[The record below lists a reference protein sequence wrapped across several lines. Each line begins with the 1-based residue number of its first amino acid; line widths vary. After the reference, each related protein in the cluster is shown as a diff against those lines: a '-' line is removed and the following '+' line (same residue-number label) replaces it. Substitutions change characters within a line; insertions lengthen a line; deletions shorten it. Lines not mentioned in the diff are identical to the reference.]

1 MVIIF
6 ENNNLHHGPEN
17 SKKGLQYR
25 NGNTYHSLETNRIES
40 LAIVLENSNIHH
52 NLDSSKKEYLFL
64 MFKLSRNSSK

>member
-17 SKKGLQYR
+17 SKKGLQYG
-25 NGNTYHSLETNRIES
+25 NGNTYHS
-40 LAIVLENSNIHH
+40 LENSNIHH